1 MTEDRRILEMLSSGQ
16 ITVDEAT
23 ELLDAVKQSAPL
35 PLNPPSPPK
44 VKGIAKMIRVQ
55 VDAQEDDGSQR
66 AKVDVNIPLGL
77 ARFIAKFLPRDVK
90 DSIEKQGIDLT
101 QLFEGVNG
109 GDFPEGEIINIDSS
123 EDNDSNRTKIIIEV
137 L

>member
-16 ITVDEAT
+16 INVDEAT
-23 ELLDAVKQSAPL
+23 ELLDAVKQTAPL
-35 PLNPPSPPK
+35 PPSPPLAPK
-44 VKGIAKMIRVQ
+44 AKGIAKMIRVQ
-55 VDAQEDDGSQR
+55 VDAQEDDGSHR

-77 ARFIAKFLPRDVK
+77 ARFISKFLPRDVK
-90 DSIEKQGIDLT
+90 DSIERQGIDLT
-101 QLFEGVNG
+101 ELFEGV
-109 GDFPEGEIINIDSS
+109 DSEHFPEGQIINIDNS